1 MIIHEIMETP
11 EGINGKSIVDSIC
24 NILGQDEDTNDNA
37 KHRSKHPKYFKF
49 TALFTR
55 SIDYHPIPAPL
66 TTTPFVSRSPT
77 SLIGTTLIT
86 PTYMVNAKYK
96 EISCKPIKPLYD
108 GTTDDLMPFLLR
120 LDIRHQDDTHRED
133 FVPSYCKTDSDK
145 KLLETKDSSWL
156 W

>member
-49 TALFTR
+49 TADQL
-55 SIDYHPIPAPL
+55 SQLIVACSPAPL
-66 TTTPFVSRSPT
+66 TPTPFVSRSPT

-86 PTYMVNAKYK
+86 PTYVVNAKYK
-96 EISCKPIKPLYD
+96 EISCKPIKTLYD
-108 GTTDDLMPFLLR
+108 VRRMISCHFSFNLTYA
-120 LDIRHQDDTHRED
+120 I
-133 FVPSYCKTDSDK
+133 KTRVGPQPPI
-145 KLLETKDSSWL
+145 
-156 W
+156 